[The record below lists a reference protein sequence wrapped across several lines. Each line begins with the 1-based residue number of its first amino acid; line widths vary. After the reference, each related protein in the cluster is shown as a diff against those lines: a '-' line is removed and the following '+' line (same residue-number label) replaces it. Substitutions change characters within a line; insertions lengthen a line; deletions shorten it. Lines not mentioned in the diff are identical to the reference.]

1 MSRPSEK
8 PVSLKTLETA
18 LGHTFDNQEMLCE
31 ALTHPSIESRV
42 NYQRLEFLGD
52 RVLGVV
58 IGNLVYKTYPQDREG
73 QLSRRQAAL
82 VRKETLAQVARD
94 LGVGRYIRMTDTA
107 LRTGG
112 RDNPSILADVIEAL
126 IGALYLDAGLTV
138 TGAFI
143 EAAWAKYLNREGV
156 AKDPKSALQEWAQG
170 RGRPL
175 PAYTGVGREGP
186 DHAPRFIV
194 EVTVEGL
201 GSARAEGAS
210 KQEAET
216 LAAEILIRQ
225 LTSKKKPRA

>member
-1 MSRPSEK
+1 MSTPSET
-8 PVSLKTLETA
+8 PASLKTLESA
-18 LGHTFDNQEMLCE
+18 LGHTFDDQDLVHE
-31 ALTHPSIESRV
+31 ALTHPSIESKV

-58 IGNLVYKTYPQDREG
+58 IGNLLYKTYPKDREG
-73 QLSRRQAAL
+73 QLSRRLAAL

-112 RDNPSILADVIEAL
+112 RDNPSILADVVEAL

-143 EAAWAKYLNREGV
+143 EASWGKYLNRETV

-175 PAYTGVGREGP
+175 PSYTGVGRGGP

-201 GSARAEGAS
+201 GSARAEGSS

-216 LAAEILIRQ
+216 LAAEILFGQ
-225 LTSKKKPRA
+225 LKSKKKSRK